1 MEKSSIVDFEMK
13 NGTVQLTLN
22 FYRLYQLKTKHK
34 KEYNRYFE
42 ITKGGGVQSDL
53 DAVEIIYVA
62 YLCANMEKMPDVMS
76 FEEFLQNMKNGRTRI
91 WKTIGELN
99 SDEKN

>member
-1 MEKSSIVDFEMK
+1 MEKSSVVELEMK
-13 NGTVQLTLN
+13 NGTVECTLN

-42 ITKGGGVQSDL
+42 VTNEGVKSDL
-53 DAVEIIYVA
+53 DAVEVIYVA

-76 FEEFLQNMKNGRTRI
+76 FEEFLQNLKNGRARI
-91 WKTIGELN
+91 WQTLNALN

>member
-1 MEKSSIVDFEMK
+1 MEKSSIVEFEML
-13 NGTVQLTLN
+13 NGTVQCTLN
-22 FYRLYQLKTKHK
+22 FYRLYQLRTKHK

-42 ITKGGGVQSDL
+42 VTNAGVKSDL

-62 YLCANMEKMPDVMS
+62 YLCANMDKMPDVMS
-76 FEEFLQNMKNGRTRI
+76 FEEFLQNMKNGRPRI
-91 WKTIGELN
+91 WQTLNALN